1 MFSTAYCF
9 ANDNIMNSHVVLFVS
24 TVICIVVLCCI
35 YYVER
40 SSIMFNYMYICSVIV
55 P

>member
-1 MFSTAYCF
+1 MFSTASCF
-9 ANDNIMNSHVVLFVS
+9 THDNIMNSHVILFVS
-24 TVICIVVLCCI
+24 TVIFVVVLWCI

-40 SSIMFNYMYICSVIV
+40 SSVMFDCMYICIVIV